1 MIHSILVCLDGS
13 SRAPGVFDVAAE
25 IGERFGAKLRL
36 FRVVTLPPEIPP
48 SAHVAHGD
56 PLPAYLATAA
66 IEDLARMAIRAPR
79 VQIEP
84 PMVRDG
90 LPAWRQILASAD
102 ELDVD
107 LIVLGSHGYHAIDY
121 ILGTTA
127 ARVVNLAR
135 RPVLVVHDRVPH

>member
-1 MIHSILVCLDGS
+1 MIRSILVCLDGS
-13 SRAPGVFDVAAE
+13 PRAPGVFDMAAE

-56 PLPAYLATAA
+56 PLPAFLESAA
-66 IEDLARMAIRAPR
+66 IEELARMAMRAPQ
-79 VQIEP
+79 VHIEP

-90 LPAWRQILASAD
+90 LPAWRQILASAE
-102 ELDVD
+102 ELEVD
-107 LIVLGSHGYHAIDY
+107 LIVIGSHGYHAIDY
-121 ILGTTA
+121 FLGTTA

-135 RPVLVVHDRVPH
+135 RPVLVVHDRFRP